1 MDPVTQVSRQT
12 ACFLQ
17 LSMHKG
23 SKNSFVP
30 GEILK
35 YFEPS
40 RTKQLIWRPT
50 LEVGH
55 WPSYVG
61 FNATVGRIGQLVIG
75 VSPNLSLALTSM
87 PGLARSFLTIS

>member
-1 MDPVTQVSRQT
+1 
-12 ACFLQ
+12 
-17 LSMHKG
+17 MHKG

-61 FNATVGRIGQLVIG
+61 FNATVGRIGQLG
-75 VSPNLSLALTSM
+75 NTHPLAGTNQ
-87 PGLARSFLTIS
+87 ISTVT